1 MLTRKFI
8 IVDVRD
14 NVATSVQPLA
24 RGEALEMRECN
35 PAGSLVINHDIPFGH
50 KFALRAIGPGDP
62 VIKYGETIG
71 VASEAICPG
80 DHVHVHNVEGVRG
93 RGDRR

>member
-1 MLTRKFI
+1 MNRKFI

-14 NVATSVQPLA
+14 NVATSVQPIV
-24 RGEALEMRECN
+24 RGEVLEIREGG
-35 PAGSLVINHDIPFGH
+35 PAGAVVINDDIPFGH
-50 KFALRAIGPGDP
+50 KFALVAMGVGDP

-71 VASEAICPG
+71 VASAAISPG

-93 RGDRR
+93 RGDRP

>member
-14 NVATSVQPLA
+14 NVATSVQPIA
-24 RGEALEMRECN
+24 RGEALEVHEGG
-35 PAGSLVINHDIPFGH
+35 PAGALVISDNIPFGH
-50 KFALRAIGPGDP
+50 KFALVAIGVGDP

-71 VASEAICPG
+71 VASATISPG
-80 DHVHVHNVEGVRG
+80 EHVHVHNVEGVRG
-93 RGDRR
+93 RGDKL